1 MILTATDLGVLHMDN
16 IDGAIRALREDIARL
31 GTLRTRLQSLYAQ
44 RDELAAREAE
54 LAEIAEDEADDV
66 RRLEGRS
73 LARYFFGLTGSLD
86 DRLDREQAEAR
97 EAAVRHDAV
106 ARELDGVEDAVAAAE
121 AELRRLDG
129 CERRYEELL
138 ERKAA
143 MLKAAGSAAGA
154 RLGELERREATLVRR
169 SREIDEALAAGARAE
184 QLALEVLESLSS
196 ASTWGLVDMVSDS
209 FFSDMI
215 KYSHIDEAQSRI
227 EALQAQLRR
236 FGTELRDVDGS
247 GMGLNIQIDGFLTF
261 ADYFFDNFFVDM
273 AVNSRIDRA
282 AQEAEAVLARIR
294 STLANLEAMRDDT
307 AAEAGRLDREY
318 EQLVTEGI

>member
-1 MILTATDLGVLHMDN
+1 MDN

-86 DRLDREQAEAR
+86 DRLEREQAGAR

-143 MLKAAGSAAGA
+143 GSAAGA
-154 RLGELERREATLVRR
+154 RLGELERREAALVRR

>member
-1 MILTATDLGVLHMDN
+1 M
-16 IDGAIRALREDIARL
+16 
-31 GTLRTRLQSLYAQ
+31 
-44 RDELAAREAE
+44 
-54 LAEIAEDEADDV
+54 
-66 RRLEGRS
+66 
-73 LARYFFGLTGSLD
+73 
-86 DRLDREQAEAR
+86 
-97 EAAVRHDAV
+97 RHDAV

-154 RLGELERREATLVRR
+154 RLGELERREAALVRR

>member
-1 MILTATDLGVLHMDN
+1 MP
-16 IDGAIRALREDIARL
+16 
-31 GTLRTRLQSLYAQ
+31 
-44 RDELAAREAE
+44 
-54 LAEIAEDEADDV
+54 
-66 RRLEGRS
+66 
-73 LARYFFGLTGSLD
+73 
-86 DRLDREQAEAR
+86 
-97 EAAVRHDAV
+97 EAA
-106 ARELDGVEDAVAAAE
+106 AVAAQETAAPQRGRNSKPETKMTSAQRAAAVIIALGAE
-121 AELRRLDG
+121 KASKLYKHMEP
-129 CERRYEELL
+129 EE
-138 ERKAA
+138 
-143 MLKAAGSAAGA
+143 
-154 RLGELERREATLVRR
+154 V
-169 SREIDEALAAGARAE
+169 E
-184 QLALEVLESLSS
+184 QLTLEVLDSLSS

>member
-1 MILTATDLGVLHMDN
+1 MDN

-154 RLGELERREATLVRR
+154 RLGELERREAALVRR

-227 EALQAQLRR
+227 EALQAQLRH

>member
-1 MILTATDLGVLHMDN
+1 
-16 IDGAIRALREDIARL
+16 
-31 GTLRTRLQSLYAQ
+31 
-44 RDELAAREAE
+44 
-54 LAEIAEDEADDV
+54 
-66 RRLEGRS
+66 
-73 LARYFFGLTGSLD
+73 
-86 DRLDREQAEAR
+86 
-97 EAAVRHDAV
+97 
-106 ARELDGVEDAVAAAE
+106 
-121 AELRRLDG
+121 DG

-154 RLGELERREATLVRR
+154 RLGELERREAALVRR

-236 FGTELRDVDGS
+236 FGTELRDVD
-247 GMGLNIQIDGFLTF
+247 
-261 ADYFFDNFFVDM
+261 
-273 AVNSRIDRA
+273 
-282 AQEAEAVLARIR
+282 
-294 STLANLEAMRDDT
+294 
-307 AAEAGRLDREY
+307 
-318 EQLVTEGI
+318 